1 MPEREKRYQSRLLNT
16 VIDRSNAKR
25 MSGLELTQ
33 LTKRPAPLLYGYE
46 ASPSCCG
53 LKDSVERSE
62 SSSPERK
69 MSNHVSF
76 LLEAEAAKRRL
87 AQVFQSG
94 QLGRANHRSTA
105 IVTRDSSRAARTDT
119 KQNSKMSQEKR
130 REHGL
135 TRECTRTAIPTSRPR
150 QMQRDL
156 AVSGFVLGLESV
168 GVLLAAYTD
177 QPVFWLLIGSAPLGV
192 LHSIRAFLR
201 LRVNRRG
208 GLLVMYERDR

>member
-1 MPEREKRYQSRLLNT
+1 MSRHHPAADSK
-16 VIDRSNAKR
+16 IPRSVRRTLRWK
-25 MSGLELTQ
+25 E
-33 LTKRPAPLLYGYE
+33 
-46 ASPSCCG
+46 
-53 LKDSVERSE
+53 
-62 SSSPERK
+62 K

-87 AQVFQSG
+87 AQLFQSE

-130 REHGL
+130 RERT
-135 TRECTRTAIPTSRPR
+135 TRAIPTSRPR

-156 AVSGFVLGLESV
+156 TVSSFVLALESV

-192 LHSIRAFLR
+192 LHTIRTFLR
-201 LRVNRRG
+201 LRVNRRY
-208 GLLVMYERDR
+208 GLLVVYERGQ

>member
-1 MPEREKRYQSRLLNT
+1 MSRHH
-16 VIDRSNAKR
+16 RA
-25 MSGLELTQ
+25 
-33 LTKRPAPLLYGYE
+33 A
-46 ASPSCCG
+46 
-53 LKDSVERSE
+53 DSKIPWSVRRALRWKE
-62 SSSPERK
+62 K

-87 AQVFQSG
+87 AQVFQSE

-119 KQNSKMSQEKR
+119 KQNSKMFQENRRKR
-130 REHGL
+130 
-135 TRECTRTAIPTSRPR
+135 TRTAIPTSRPR

-156 AVSGFVLGLESV
+156 TVSSFVLALVSV

-192 LHSIRAFLR
+192 LHAIRAFLR

-208 GLLVMYERDR
+208 GLLVMYERAR

>member
-1 MPEREKRYQSRLLNT
+1 MSR
-16 VIDRSNAKR
+16 
-25 MSGLELTQ
+25 Q
-33 LTKRPAPLLYGYE
+33 HPAADPKI
-46 ASPSCCG
+46 PW
-53 LKDSVERSE
+53 SVRRALRWKE
-62 SSSPERK
+62 K

-87 AQVFQSG
+87 AQLFQSE

-130 REHGL
+130 RERT
-135 TRECTRTAIPTSRPR
+135 TRAIPTSRPR

-156 AVSGFVLGLESV
+156 TVSSFVLALESV

-192 LHSIRAFLR
+192 LQTMRAFSR

-208 GLLVMYERDR
+208 GLLVLCERDR

>member
-1 MPEREKRYQSRLLNT
+1 
-16 VIDRSNAKR
+16 
-25 MSGLELTQ
+25 MSH
-33 LTKRPAPLLYGYE
+33 RHPA
-46 ASPSCCG
+46 A
-53 LKDSVERSE
+53 DSKIPWSVRRAVRRKE
-62 SSSPERK
+62 K

-87 AQVFQSG
+87 AQVFQSE

-130 REHGL
+130 REHVL

-156 AVSGFVLGLESV
+156 TVSSFVLALESV

-192 LHSIRAFLR
+192 LHTIRAFVR

-208 GLLVMYERDR
+208 GLLVLYERGR